1 MHCPSGKIH
10 RVAYTKKNGVHVRG
24 SCIKDVGNPGKG
36 LPSGEKGIGKLKKG
50 ELGRY
55 GYTTTAKASV
65 RHRALN
71 KATRKYGALSVYR
84 KLNALAVYTKNT
96 SPRSSKTAKAD
107 RNYIGK
113 KVGYKSS

>member
-1 MHCPSGKIH
+1 MAGECP
-10 RVAYTKKNGVHVRG
+10 
-24 SCIKDVGNPGKG
+24 PGMIRNK
-36 LPSGEKGIGKLKKG
+36 SRKCVQGIGKLKKG
-50 ELGRY
+50 ELGKY
-55 GYTTTAKASV
+55 GYSTKVNATR

-96 SPRSSKTAKAD
+96 SPKTSKTVKAD

-113 KVGYKSS
+113 KHGYKSS

>member
-1 MHCPSGKIH
+1 MAGSCPPGKI
-10 RVAYTKKNGVHVRG
+10 RNTRKNRPRCV
-24 SCIKDVGNPGKG
+24 P
-36 LPSGEKGIGKLKKG
+36 GIGPLKKG

-55 GYTTTAKASV
+55 GYSTKAKSMS

-84 KLNALAVYTKNT
+84 KLNALAVYTKNR
-96 SPRSSKTAKAD
+96 SPNTSKTVKSD

-113 KVGYKSS
+113 KHGYKSS